1 MNYLSCGTVYHERC
15 MQVELSAG
23 SNPRFDRDRRS
34 YEASMKQSEYGDGL
48 LSAMANQEEV
58 SF

>member
-1 MNYLSCGTVYHERC
+1 